1 MCCAVDFRRET
12 YFITKKD
19 RTSATTSL
27 MSSFDH
33 DEFDFTESSLPP
45 AVDNRD
51 EEWFRFSM
59 SELPAWAQKR
69 MVESRPSMAA
79 HMVANQKDDTDQPVV
94 TAPSGAWAEVPVANI
109 TNHYIVILIVIVIT
123 NIN

>member
-1 MCCAVDFRRET
+1 MCCATDFRRET

-19 RTSATTSL
+19 RTSAATSL
-27 MSSFDH
+27 MSSFDN
-33 DEFDFTESSLPP
+33 DEFDFSEPPLPV
-45 AVDNRD
+45 ADRD

-79 HMVANQKDDTDQPVV
+79 HMVANQKDDTDQQVI
-94 TAPSGAWAEVPVANI
+94 TAPSGAWAEVVNM
-109 TNHYIVILIVIVIT
+109 TNY
-123 NIN
+123 